1 MWIERV
7 YPYALASMAMTS
19 MFFFFF
25 CSVLLFFSCFL
36 CAPLQ
41 QLACYRLFY
50 SATTPLSSSSPHPPR
65 PSIFLS
71 WITHFIPTQL
81 SITWHQLSLQQENNH
96 SNITRILFCFLIL
109 ATKMTFLDGSPP
121 PSLGCHT
128 KASSRM
134 TVLLL
139 HNMNVLTEIRGE
151 HIWFFILGGLSFF
164 VLLGVPKAN
173 KIKSENERTNI
184 FCVQQKTNKR
194 RHKQTTHKNQQR
206 ATGSKQKEETIHVF
220 GHWRWH
226 FWDFSPPSSC
236 VSDALSN
243 RCLPRIHTS
252 KHEMHTFEG
261 VFIVHGMGG
270 EEEDD
275 VPNKISTTITTQTT
289 TTWSPLSLFL
299 QYPPFKTR
307 HAIHQ
312 STSRLSHQC

>member
-1 MWIERV
+1 
-7 YPYALASMAMTS
+7 

-220 GHWRWH
+220 GPKDDLFETSH
-226 FWDFSPPSSC
+226 FHFLMSLLTSRIGAFHGFTGRNMGCIHS
-236 VSDALSN
+236 
-243 RCLPRIHTS
+243 RGCLWS
-252 KHEMHTFEG
+252 L
-261 VFIVHGMGG
+261 VWGG
-270 EEEDD
+270 EKR
-275 VPNKISTTITTQTT
+275 VCKTQ
-289 TTWSPLSLFL
+289 S
-299 QYPPFKTR
+299 QK
-307 HAIHQ
+307 
-312 STSRLSHQC
+312 